1 MFDFL
6 EHLIKWSTQIIRLL
20 WPPLTA
26 EVSYF
31 RYEEQR
37 SSPGDR
43 LVVISAW
50 PCRYHA
56 ELSVT
61 NRADRAVF
69 IKSVTTTIDGECTF
83 PPAETE
89 VIRLDSHEVK
99 QLSVIFPTD
108 KAQNP
113 REAGKFRIDI
123 FPSVGR
129 KTAIRGLFPIG

>member
-6 EHLIKWSTQIIRLL
+6 DHLIKWSTQIIRFLRA
-20 WPPLTA
+20 PLTA

-37 SSPGDR
+37 SSPGDM

-50 PCRYHA
+50 PRRYHA
-56 ELSVT
+56 EFFVT
-61 NRADRAVF
+61 NRADRTVF
-69 IKSVTTTIDGECTF
+69 IKSVTATIDGEFTF
-83 PPAETE
+83 SSTETE

-99 QLSVIFPTD
+99 KLSVIFSTD
-108 KAQNP
+108 KAQHP
-113 REAGKFRIDI
+113 REAGEFRIDI

-129 KTAIRGLFPIG
+129 KTAIRGLFPLG